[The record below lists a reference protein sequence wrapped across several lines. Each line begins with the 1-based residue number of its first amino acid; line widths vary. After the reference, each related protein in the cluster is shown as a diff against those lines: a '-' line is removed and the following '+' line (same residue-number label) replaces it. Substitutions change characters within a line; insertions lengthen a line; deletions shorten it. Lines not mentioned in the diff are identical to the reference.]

1 MPTRPLR
8 CTLRSNFH
16 EGLSM
21 PLTDYRCQS
30 RLRVRWAEIDM
41 QRIVFNAHYL
51 TYFDTAMTDY
61 WRALALPYDDAM
73 QQLGGEMYLKKA
85 TLEYH
90 ASARE
95 GDMLTIGMRCLRVGN
110 TSALFDGGIFR
121 GEQLLV
127 SGELIYVFADPANQ
141 RPTSVPALLREL
153 FSGFETGE
161 SPTQIQLGAW
171 QELGERATRVRQ
183 AVFVEEQGI
192 APDIEMDGQDA
203 TALHALVTNR
213 LDQPVAT
220 GRLVTLS
227 PGVSRIGRMAVHRA
241 LRGGRLG
248 RQMLDALVHAAAKRG
263 DHQVVLHAQ
272 ASAQPFYERA
282 GFEVSGPRYEEAG
295 LPHVPMQRLLT
306 TSRL

>member
-1 MPTRPLR
+1 
-8 CTLRSNFH
+8 
-16 EGLSM
+16 
-21 PLTDYRCQS
+21 
-30 RLRVRWAEIDM
+30 
-41 QRIVFNAHYL
+41 
-51 TYFDTAMTDY
+51 
-61 WRALALPYDDAM
+61 
-73 QQLGGEMYLKKA
+73 MYLKKA

-95 GDMLTIGMRCLRVGN
+95 GDMLTIGMHCRRVGN

-171 QELGERATRVRQ
+171 QELGERATLVRQ

-192 APDIEMDGQDA
+192 APDIEIDGQDA

>member
-1 MPTRPLR
+1 
-8 CTLRSNFH
+8 
-16 EGLSM
+16 M
-21 PLTDYRCQS
+21 PLQDYRCQS

-171 QELGERATRVRQ
+171 QDLGECAAILRE
-183 AVFVEEQGI
+183 AVFVQEQGI

>member
-1 MPTRPLR
+1 
-8 CTLRSNFH
+8 
-16 EGLSM
+16 M
-21 PLTDYRCQS
+21 PLQDYRCQS

-61 WRALALPYDDAM
+61 WRALALPYEDAM

-95 GDMLTIGMRCLRVGN
+95 GDLLTVGLRCLRVGN
-110 TSALFDGGIFR
+110 SSVQFDGGIFR

-141 RPTSVPALLREL
+141 RPISVPPLLREL
-153 FSGFETGE
+153 FAGFEAGE
-161 SPTQIQLGAW
+161 SPTHIQLGAW
-171 QELGERATRVRQ
+171 QDLGERAARVRQ
-183 AVFVEEQGI
+183 AVFIDEQGI
-192 APDIEMDGQDA
+192 APAIEMDGQDA

-213 LDQPVAT
+213 LSQPVAT
-220 GRLVTLS
+220 GRLVVLS

-248 RQMLDALVHAAAKRG
+248 RQMLDALVQAAADRG

-272 ASAQPFYERA
+272 ANAKAFYERA
-282 GFEVSGPRYEEAG
+282 GFAVSGPRYEEAG
-295 LPHVPMQRLLT
+295 LPHVPMQRALVT
-306 TSRL
+306 GRP

>member
-1 MPTRPLR
+1 
-8 CTLRSNFH
+8 
-16 EGLSM
+16 M
-21 PLTDYRCQS
+21 PLHDYRCQS

-61 WRALALPYDDAM
+61 WRTLALPYEEAM
-73 QQLGGEMYLKKA
+73 HELGGELYLKKA

-90 ASARE
+90 ASGRE
-95 GDMLTIGMRCLRVGN
+95 GDVLTVGVRCLRVGN
-110 TSALFDGGIFR
+110 SSVQFDGGIFR

-141 RPTSVPALLREL
+141 RPIRVPPLLRDL
-153 FSGFETGE
+153 FTGFEAGE
-161 SPTQIQLGAW
+161 SATKIQLGAW
-171 QELGERATRVRQ
+171 QDLGERAALVRQ
-183 AVFVEEQGI
+183 AVFVQEQGI

-213 LDQPVAT
+213 LSQPVAT
-220 GRLVTLS
+220 GRLVVLS

-241 LRGGRLG
+241 LRGSRLG
-248 RQMLDALVHAAAKRG
+248 QPMLDALVRAAADRG
-263 DHQVVLHAQ
+263 DTLVVLHAQ
-272 ASAQPFYERA
+272 ASAQAFYERA

-295 LPHVPMQRLLT
+295 LPHVPMQRALAT
-306 TSRL
+306 GRP